1 MKKAVK
7 AILNVL
13 SYGGIEVESARRL
26 ADIKKLDPIRIF
38 LRKLDMEIYNG
49 DYKVPIRLF
58 FPDEKMEEH
67 GAKEAILFFHGGGWT
82 TESVET
88 YDRVCARMAQST
100 GQIVVSVE
108 YRLAPEHRF
117 PTGLEDCYA
126 AAQAMLRGEILLEVT
141 PENVT
146 IMGDSAGGNLAAAV
160 CLMARRQKSAQ
171 KKPPP
176 CGNLWITICRQ
187 PGSCSTLTVP
197 LRTNQ
202 FKATISSEPRRKS
215 RTHWIPSMPHSKS
228 CLMICSRQRHGIF
241 LLISLFCRRCWRRR
255 D

>member
-126 AAQAMLRGEILLEVT
+126 AAQAMLRGEILPEVA

-160 CLMARRQKSAQ
+160 CLMARDKKRTAAGETDFDLSGGEFLLHREITVQIRENQWNRIPSDQCQNGRLCNSVSADRRRPQKSVL
-171 KKPPP
+171 
-176 CGNLWITICRQ
+176 CTGT
-187 PGSCSTLTVP
+187 G
-197 LRTNQ
+197 
-202 FKATISSEPRRKS
+202 RKS
-215 RTHWIPSMPHSKS
+215 AGTAGHAGTDGAVRSAA
-228 CLMICSRQRHGIF
+228 R
-241 LLISLFCRRCWRRR
+241 
-255 D
+255 

>member
-126 AAQAMLRGEILLEVT
+126 AAQAMLRGEILPEVT

-160 CLMARRQKSAQ
+160 CLMARDKKELLPGKQILIYPGGEFLLHREITVQIRENQWNRIPSDQCQNGRLCNSVSADRRRPQKSVL
-171 KKPPP
+171 
-176 CGNLWITICRQ
+176 CTGT
-187 PGSCSTLTVP
+187 G
-197 LRTNQ
+197 
-202 FKATISSEPRRKS
+202 RKS
-215 RTHWIPSMPHSKS
+215 AGTAGHAGTDGAVRSAA
-228 CLMICSRQRHGIF
+228 R
-241 LLISLFCRRCWRRR
+241 
-255 D
+255 

>member
-126 AAQAMLRGEILLEVT
+126 AAQAMLRGEILPEVA

-160 CLMARRQKSAQ
+160 CLMAREQKRTAAGETDFDLSGGEFLLHREITVQIRENQWNRIPSDQCQNGRLCNSVSADRRRPQKSVL
-171 KKPPP
+171 
-176 CGNLWITICRQ
+176 CTGT
-187 PGSCSTLTVP
+187 G
-197 LRTNQ
+197 
-202 FKATISSEPRRKS
+202 RKS
-215 RTHWIPSMPHSKS
+215 AGTAGHAGTDGAVRSAA
-228 CLMICSRQRHGIF
+228 R
-241 LLISLFCRRCWRRR
+241 
-255 D
+255 

>member
-1 MKKAVK
+1 
-7 AILNVL
+7 
-13 SYGGIEVESARRL
+13 
-26 ADIKKLDPIRIF
+26 
-38 LRKLDMEIYNG
+38 MEIYNG

-126 AAQAMLRGEILLEVT
+126 AAQAMLRGEILPEVT

-160 CLMARRQKSAQ
+160 CLMARGQK
-171 KKPPP
+171 
-176 CGNLWITICRQ
+176 
-187 PGSCSTLTVP
+187 
-197 LRTNQ
+197 RTAAGETD
-202 FKATISSEPRRKS
+202 FDLS
-215 RTHWIPSMPHSKS
+215 
-228 CLMICSRQRHGIF
+228 GG
-241 LLISLFCRRCWRRR
+241 
-255 D
+255 

>member
-58 FPDEKMEEH
+58 FQDEKMEEH

-126 AAQAMLRGEILLEVT
+126 AAQAMLRGEILPEVT

-160 CLMARRQKSAQ
+160 CLMARD
-171 KKPPP
+171 KK
-176 CGNLWITICRQ
+176 
-187 PGSCSTLTVP
+187 
-197 LRTNQ
+197 
-202 FKATISSEPRRKS
+202 
-215 RTHWIPSMPHSKS
+215 
-228 CLMICSRQRHGIF
+228 
-241 LLISLFCRRCWRRR
+241 
-255 D
+255 

>member
-126 AAQAMLRGEILLEVT
+126 AAQAMLRGEILPEVT

-160 CLMARRQKSAQ
+160 CLMARDKKRTAAGETDFDLSGGEFLLHREITVQIRENQWNRIPSDQCQNGRLCNSVSADRRRPQKSVLCTGA
-171 KKPPP
+171 
-176 CGNLWITICRQ
+176 G
-187 PGSCSTLTVP
+187 
-197 LRTNQ
+197 
-202 FKATISSEPRRKS
+202 RKS
-215 RTHWIPSMPHSKS
+215 AGTAGHAGTDGAVRSAA
-228 CLMICSRQRHGIF
+228 R
-241 LLISLFCRRCWRRR
+241 
-255 D
+255 

>member
-1 MKKAVK
+1 
-7 AILNVL
+7 
-13 SYGGIEVESARRL
+13 
-26 ADIKKLDPIRIF
+26 
-38 LRKLDMEIYNG
+38 
-49 DYKVPIRLF
+49 
-58 FPDEKMEEH
+58 MEEH

-126 AAQAMLRGEILLEVT
+126 AAQAMLRGEILPEVT

-160 CLMARRQKSAQ
+160 CLMARDKKNCCRGNRFDLSGGEFLLHREITVQIRENQWNRIPSDQCQNGRLCNSVSADRRRPQKSVL
-171 KKPPP
+171 
-176 CGNLWITICRQ
+176 CTGT
-187 PGSCSTLTVP
+187 G
-197 LRTNQ
+197 
-202 FKATISSEPRRKS
+202 RKS
-215 RTHWIPSMPHSKS
+215 AGTAGHAGTDGAVRSAA
-228 CLMICSRQRHGIF
+228 R
-241 LLISLFCRRCWRRR
+241 
-255 D
+255 

>member
-126 AAQAMLRGEILLEVT
+126 ASQAMLRGEILPEVT

-160 CLMARRQKSAQ
+160 CLMARDKRTAAGETDFDLSGGEFLLHREITVQIRENQWNRIPSDQCQNGRLCNSVSADRRRPQKSVL
-171 KKPPP
+171 
-176 CGNLWITICRQ
+176 CTGT
-187 PGSCSTLTVP
+187 G
-197 LRTNQ
+197 
-202 FKATISSEPRRKS
+202 RKS
-215 RTHWIPSMPHSKS
+215 AGTAGHAGTDGAVRSAA
-228 CLMICSRQRHGIF
+228 R
-241 LLISLFCRRCWRRR
+241 
-255 D
+255 